1 MKPELLIAALS
12 GTVLL
17 IVICATAYRRR
28 RRKVKELRSL
38 LEFAQKQIDELQDA
52 IARSRE
58 SSDAIAQRAT
68 DQARRIAWLETRI
81 HKPRANADEVLDDS
95 ILNETPK
102 LSMTERRHRVITLAN
117 RGKNPESI
125 ATSLG
130 LFKGEVELILSLN
143 QAAAAARMP
152 I

>member
-17 IVICATAYRRR
+17 IVICATAYRR

-81 HKPRANADEVLDDS
+81 RKPRANADEVLDDS

-125 ATSLG
+125 AASLG

>member
-1 MKPELLIAALS
+1 MKPDILIAAIS

-17 IVICATAYRRR
+17 IGICATAYRRR
-28 RRKVKELRSL
+28 RKVKEMRSL

-58 SSDAIAQRAT
+58 SSNAIAQRST

-81 HKPRANADEVLDDS
+81 RKPRANADEVLDDS
-95 ILNETPK
+95 ILTETPK

-125 ATSLG
+125 AASLG
-130 LFKGEVELILSLN
+130 LFKGEVELILSLH